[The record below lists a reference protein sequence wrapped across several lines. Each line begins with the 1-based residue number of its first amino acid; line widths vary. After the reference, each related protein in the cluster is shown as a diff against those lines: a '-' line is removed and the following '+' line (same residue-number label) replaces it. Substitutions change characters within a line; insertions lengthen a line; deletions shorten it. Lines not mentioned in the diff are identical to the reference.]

1 MNAPRAARGPHNQR
15 SFTGPLPTGK
25 RSAVLT
31 YRYTPCYAMH
41 VTFFEDRS
49 SPARMAGAAG
59 RHIRAADEHNRP
71 PMTAAKRLGVVMDP
85 IEAINYAKD

>member
-1 MNAPRAARGPHNQR
+1 MARGPHTLR

-41 VTFFEDRS
+41 VTFFEG
-49 SPARMAGAAG
+49 PAEA
-59 RHIRAADEHNRP
+59 RAASASGRDIFAP
-71 PMTAAKRLGVVMDP
+71 PTSIIAP
-85 IEAINYAKD
+85 P